1 MTKFPVISIIIPIY
15 NTEYYLS
22 ECVDSI
28 LAQTFSDFEILLI
41 DDGSL
46 DNSLDVCKQLSL
58 KDNRIIVYHQENKGV
73 TAARRLGVYHA
84 KGDYICFVDSD
95 DKILHDALEILIN
108 FINNDID
115 IVITDTKFN
124 GIIAGNDYV
133 NKLLCGKI
141 PVSLWGKLFKK
152 TLFMNSSALD
162 LDRYINIGEDW
173 YANLRM
179 ALYTKKVV
187 CVSSSIYLYRDNP
200 SSVMHGY
207 KGSLIYEE
215 KFRDAMERALGEE
228 LDNYKNAWYKFQLHL
243 LEKLILQK
251 IKFSYNRPWIQNLFK
266 ERKKYSLSVREKITC
281 YVHNAVLC
289 RYLLMLVSCLRH
301 YFRYFYM

>member
-133 NKLLCGKI
+133 NKLLCGNI
-141 PVSLWGKLFKK
+141 PV
-152 TLFMNSSALD
+152 
-162 LDRYINIGEDW
+162 
-173 YANLRM
+173 
-179 ALYTKKVV
+179 
-187 CVSSSIYLYRDNP
+187 
-200 SSVMHGY
+200 
-207 KGSLIYEE
+207 
-215 KFRDAMERALGEE
+215 
-228 LDNYKNAWYKFQLHL
+228 
-243 LEKLILQK
+243 
-251 IKFSYNRPWIQNLFK
+251 
-266 ERKKYSLSVREKITC
+266 
-281 YVHNAVLC
+281 
-289 RYLLMLVSCLRH
+289 
-301 YFRYFYM
+301 